1 MDARSWA
8 GSVIWSNED
17 EPLLVRTVTA
27 ELRLDDQGGR
37 VLSDVGLFGS
47 RLDIRF
53 GWAEVKKVE
62 RLRFCGI
69 PILGEALRVT
79 LTKNTP
85 TANQRGVFGGAFTFG
100 GLMRKRT
107 TAQMLDFAESKGV
120 KVQRKALFAFSYDP

>member
-8 GSVIWSNED
+8 GSGIWSNED

-85 TANQRGVFGGAFTFG
+85 TANQRGVRRSVHFRWPDEEKDHRADARLRRVEGREGP
-100 GLMRKRT
+100 
-107 TAQMLDFAESKGV
+107 AQGPLRV
-120 KVQRKALFAFSYDP
+120 